1 MIQCIC
7 EPGLALPHLYRYTW
21 HGLVLSRWFKAE
33 GKLRGNSTDTRPAG
47 QITGGKGRKLRFL
60 IPLALVLAAALVAC
74 SSSSSAREPAP
85 DFPIT
90 IFQGEEVVGG
100 QEINLRDLVGE
111 RPIVLNFW
119 AGLCPP
125 CRAEMP
131 GFQAV
136 YEEFKGD
143 FILLGLDVGPFMN
156 LGSNRDARNLLQ
168 ELGISYPTAR
178 AHDRSG
184 ISEYGVASMPTTV
197 FLTPDQEVLT
207 TRRGFVDREQ
217 LAGPVRRLIDASAAI
232 Q

>member
-1 MIQCIC
+1 MVVSEIRRP
-7 EPGLALPHLYRYTW
+7 PGNDFALTVY
-21 HGLVLSRWFKAE
+21 
-33 GKLRGNSTDTRPAG
+33 
-47 QITGGKGRKLRFL
+47 
-60 IPLALVLAAALVAC
+60 
-74 SSSSSAREPAP
+74 
-85 DFPIT
+85 
-90 IFQGEEVVGG
+90 QGEDALGG
-100 QEINLRDLVGE
+100 SELNFSDVFAQGKPV
-111 RPIVLNFW
+111 VLNFW

>member
-1 MIQCIC
+1 M
-7 EPGLALPHLYRYTW
+7 
-21 HGLVLSRWFKAE
+21 
-33 GKLRGNSTDTRPAG
+33 RGNSTDTRPAG

-125 CRAEMP
+125 CRAELP
-131 GFQAV
+131 DLQEFH
-136 YEEFKGD
+136 EEFQNRV
-143 FILLGLDVGPFMN
+143 LTLGVDLGQFFG
-156 LGSNRDARNLLQ
+156 LGSQQDAIDLLN
-168 ELGISYPTAR
+168 ELGITYPTGSA
-178 AHDRSG
+178 DGSKIIEEYEIFG
-184 ISEYGVASMPTTV
+184 IPATV
-197 FLTPDQEVLT
+197 F
-207 TRRGFVDREQ
+207 
-217 LAGPVRRLIDASAAI
+217 IDAQGEIFETRKSI
-232 Q
+232 VTSKILEETTLEMLNQ